1 MLRINDMSN
10 IIVGIYSK
18 NEEKS
23 FEYMYS
29 YLTRKTMTPTWVYL
43 TRQISNQDKELLKIP
58 I

>member
-10 IIVGIYSK
+10 IIVGIYSKK

-29 YLTRKTMTPTWVYL
+29 YLTRKTAYL
-43 TRQISNQDKELLKIP
+43 TREFIRDGNQDKELLK
-58 I
+58 